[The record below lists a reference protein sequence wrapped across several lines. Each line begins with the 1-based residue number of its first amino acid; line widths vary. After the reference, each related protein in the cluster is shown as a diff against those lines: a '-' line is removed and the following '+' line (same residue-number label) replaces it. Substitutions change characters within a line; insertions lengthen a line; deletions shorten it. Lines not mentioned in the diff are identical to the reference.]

1 MLYYQNILHAEPS
14 WTYTLRGDSMLKD
27 LKELVTRAIDDDITA
42 LAAQVTYYLLLS
54 FFPFLLLLLSMIGY
68 SDLKSNDVLVYLSQ
82 IMPKSSFD
90 LIYTTVIDVFD
101 SKTVNLLSLSLIGLI
116 WSGSSGFRAI
126 IKGLNK
132 AYDEKE
138 TRAYWR
144 TLIISISFMIGLA
157 LVIIAAVALLVF
169 GQTLGGIF
177 VDKFNVSSNFI
188 LNWDIIRYLV
198 TLCGMVF
205 IFAALY
211 HFTPCRRLT
220 WKEVMPGATFSTLGW
235 LISSLG
241 FAYYVN
247 NFNNY
252 SSVYGGIGGVIV
264 LMLWL
269 YITSIIILLGGEI
282 NALLA
287 FEREG
292 KEKPKCKKF

>member
-1 MLYYQNILHAEPS
+1 ML
-14 WTYTLRGDSMLKD
+14 TD
-27 LKELVTRAIDDDITA
+27 LKQLVVRVIDDDITA
-42 LAAQVTYYLLLS
+42 LAAQLAYNLLLS
-54 FFPFLLLLLSMIGY
+54 FLPFLLLLLTMLGY
-68 SDLKSNDVLVYLSQ
+68 SDLQSKDVLIYLRQ
-82 IMPKSSFD
+82 IMPKSAFD
-90 LIYTTVIDVFD
+90 LIYTTVIDVID
-101 SKTVNLLSLSLIGLI
+101 SQNGNLLSLSIIGII

-126 IKGLNK
+126 INGLNK

-138 TRAYWR
+138 TRPYWK
-144 TLIISISFMIGLA
+144 TLMISILFMVGLA
-157 LVIIAAVALLVF
+157 GVIIVAVALVVF
-169 GQTLGGIF
+169 GQMIGNLIATRL
-177 VDKFNVSSNFI
+177 NLSSEFI
-188 LNWDIIRYLV
+188 LNWDIIRYLI
-198 TLCGMVF
+198 TLGGMVF
-205 IFAALY
+205 VFAALY

-252 SSVYGGIGGVIV
+252 SSIYGGIGAVIV

-287 FEREG
+287 YQKSG
-292 KEKPKCKKF
+292 KEKPRLRKH

>member
-1 MLYYQNILHAEPS
+1 MY
-14 WTYTLRGDSMLKD
+14 KD
-27 LKELVTRAIDDDITA
+27 LKQLATRVIDDDITA

-54 FFPFLLLLLSMIGY
+54 FFPFLLLLLSMLGY

-82 IMPKSSFD
+82 IMPKSTFD

-101 SKTVNLLSLSLIGLI
+101 KTSGNLVSLSILGLV
-116 WSGSSGFRAI
+116 WTGSSGFRAI

-138 TRAYWR
+138 TRPYWK
-144 TLIISISFMIGLA
+144 TLIISILFMVGLA
-157 LVIIAAVALLVF
+157 FVIIAAVALVVF
-169 GQTLGGIF
+169 GHTLGGMF
-177 VDKFNVSSNFI
+177 VERFNVSSKF
-188 LNWDIIRYLV
+188 LVNWDIIRYLV
-198 TLCGMVF
+198 TLCGMTF
-205 IFAALY
+205 IFASLY
-211 HFTPCRRLT
+211 HFTPCRRMT

-235 LISSLG
+235 LLSSLG

-269 YITSIIILLGGEI
+269 YITSIIILLGGEV

-287 FEREG
+287 FQREG
-292 KEKPKCKKF
+292 KEKPECKKF

>member
-1 MLYYQNILHAEPS
+1 
-14 WTYTLRGDSMLKD
+14 MLKD
-27 LKELVTRAIDDDITA
+27 LKELVSRAIDDDITA

-54 FFPFLLLLLSMIGY
+54 FFPFLLLLLSMLGY
-68 SDLKSNDVLVYLSQ
+68 SDLNSNDVLVYLSQ

-101 SKTVNLLSLSLIGLI
+101 SKTGNLLSISLIGLI

-138 TRAYWR
+138 TRPYWK
-144 TLIISISFMIGLA
+144 TLMISVSFMVGLA
-157 LVIIAAVALLVF
+157 LVIVAAVALVVF
-169 GQTLGGIF
+169 GQTITGLI
-177 VDKFNVSSNFI
+177 VRRFNVSNVFI
-188 LNWDIIRYLV
+188 ANWNIVRYLV
-198 TLCGMVF
+198 TLCGMGF
-205 IFAALY
+205 IFASLY

-220 WKEVMPGATFSTLGW
+220 WKEVVPGATFSTLGW
-235 LISSLG
+235 LISSQG

-252 SSVYGGIGGVIV
+252 SSVYGGIGAVIV

-292 KEKPKCKKF
+292 KEKPKCKKY

>member
-1 MLYYQNILHAEPS
+1 
-14 WTYTLRGDSMLKD
+14 MLKD
-27 LKELVTRAIDDDITA
+27 LKQLVSRAIDDDITA
-42 LAAQVTYYLLLS
+42 LAAQLAYNLLLS
-54 FFPFLLLLLSMIGY
+54 FLPFLLLLLTMLGY
-68 SDLKSNDVLVYLSQ
+68 SDLQSKDVLIYLRQ
-82 IMPKSSFD
+82 IMPKSAFD
-90 LIYTTVIDVFD
+90 LIYTTVIDIVD
-101 SKTVNLLSLSLIGLI
+101 SRNGNLLSLSILGVI

-126 IKGLNK
+126 IIGLNK

-138 TRAYWR
+138 TRPYWK
-144 TLIISISFMIGLA
+144 TLAISILFMIGLA
-157 LVIIAAVALLVF
+157 AVIIVAVALVVF
-169 GQTLGGIF
+169 GQMIGNLITEHLHL
-177 VDKFNVSSNFI
+177 SSEFRV
-188 LNWDIIRYLV
+188 NWDIIRYLI

-205 IFAALY
+205 VFAALY

-252 SSVYGGIGGVIV
+252 SSVYGGIGAVIV

-287 FEREG
+287 YQKVG
-292 KEKPKCKKF
+292 KEKPRGKKY

>member
-1 MLYYQNILHAEPS
+1 ML
-14 WTYTLRGDSMLKD
+14 TD
-27 LKELVTRAIDDDITA
+27 LKQLVSRVIDDDITA

-54 FFPFLLLLLSMIGY
+54 FFPFLLLLLTMLGY
-68 SDLKSNDVLVYLSQ
+68 SNLQSKDVLIYLSQ
-82 IMPKSSFD
+82 IMPKSAFD
-90 LIYTTVIDVFD
+90 LIYTTVIDVVD
-101 SKTVNLLSLSLIGLI
+101 SRNGNLLSLSIIGI
-116 WSGSSGFRAI
+116 IMSGSSGFRAI

-138 TRAYWR
+138 TRPYFK
-144 TLIISISFMIGLA
+144 TLTISILFMMGLA
-157 LVIIAAVALLVF
+157 LVIIGAVAFVVF
-169 GQTLGGIF
+169 GQMIGGTIAERL
-177 VDKFNVSSNFI
+177 NLSSKFI
-188 LNWDIIRYLV
+188 LNWDLIRYLV
-198 TLCGMVF
+198 TLGGMGF

-220 WKEVMPGATFSTLGW
+220 WREVVPGATFSTLGW

-252 SSVYGGIGGVIV
+252 SSVYGGIGAVIV

-269 YITSIIILLGGEI
+269 YITSIIILLGGEV

-287 FEREG
+287 FQKEG
-292 KEKPKCKKF
+292 KEKPKCKKY

>member
-1 MLYYQNILHAEPS
+1 
-14 WTYTLRGDSMLKD
+14 MLKD

-54 FFPFLLLLLSMIGY
+54 FFPFLLLLLSMLGY

-82 IMPKSSFD
+82 VMPQSSFD

-101 SKTVNLLSLSLIGLI
+101 SKTGNILSISLLGLV

-144 TLIISISFMIGLA
+144 TLLISIAFMVGLA
-157 LVIIAAVALLVF
+157 LVIIAAVALVVF

-177 VDKFNVSSNFI
+177 VDKFNVSSKFI

-252 SSVYGGIGGVIV
+252 SSVYGGIGAVIV

-292 KEKPKCKKF
+292 KEKPKCKKY

>member
-1 MLYYQNILHAEPS
+1 MPNLHGHIK
-14 WTYTLRGDSMLKD
+14 LRGESMLKD
-27 LKELVTRAIDDDITA
+27 LKELITRAIDDDITA

-68 SDLKSNDVLVYLSQ
+68 SDLNSNDVLIYLSQ
-82 IMPKSSFD
+82 VMPESAFD

-101 SKTVNLLSLSLIGLI
+101 SKTGNLLSLSLIGLI

-138 TRAYWR
+138 TRPYWK
-144 TLIISISFMIGLA
+144 TLLISICFMIGLA
-157 LVIIAAVALLVF
+157 LIIISAVALVVF
-169 GQTLGGIF
+169 GQTIGVLI
-177 VDKFNVSSNFI
+177 VEKFNVSSKFI

-220 WKEVMPGATFSTLGW
+220 WKEVFPGATFSTLGW
-235 LISSLG
+235 LFSSLG

-269 YITSIIILLGGEI
+269 YITSIIILIGGEI
-282 NALLA
+282 NAQLA

-292 KEKPKCKKF
+292 KEKPKCKKY

>member
-1 MLYYQNILHAEPS
+1 MFKQ
-14 WTYTLRGDSMLKD
+14 
-27 LKELVTRAIDDDITA
+27 LKELGARVIDDDITA
-42 LAAQVTYYLLLS
+42 LAAQVAYYLILS
-54 FFPFLLLLLSMIGY
+54 FFPFLLLLLSILGY

-82 IMPKSSFD
+82 IMPKSTFD

-101 SKTVNLLSLSLIGLI
+101 KSSGNLLSLSILGLL
-116 WSGSSGFRAI
+116 WTGSSGFRAI

-144 TLIISISFMIGLA
+144 TLLISILFMVGLA
-157 LVIIAAVALLVF
+157 LVIVAAVALVVF
-169 GQTLGGIF
+169 GQMIGGLL
-177 VDKFNVSSNFI
+177 VVKFNVSSKFI
-188 LNWDIIRYLV
+188 LNFDIVRYLV
-198 TLCGMVF
+198 TLFGMAF

-220 WKEVMPGATFSTLGW
+220 WKEVIPGAIFSTLGW
-235 LISSLG
+235 LFSSLG

-252 SSVYGGIGGVIV
+252 SSVYGGIGAVIV

-292 KEKPKCKKF
+292 KEKPKCKKY

>member
-1 MLYYQNILHAEPS
+1 
-14 WTYTLRGDSMLKD
+14 MLKD
-27 LKELVTRAIDDDITA
+27 LKELVRRAIDDDITA

-54 FFPFLLLLLSMIGY
+54 FFPFLLLLLSMLGY
-68 SDLKSNDVLVYLSQ
+68 SDLKSDDVLVYLSQ
-82 IMPKSSFD
+82 IMPQSSFD

-101 SKTVNLLSLSLIGLI
+101 SKTVNLLSISLIGLV

-144 TLIISISFMIGLA
+144 TLLISISFMIGLA
-157 LVIIAAVALLVF
+157 LVIIAAVALVVF
-169 GQTLGGIF
+169 GQTLGGVF

-252 SSVYGGIGGVIV
+252 SSVYGGIGAVIV

-292 KEKPKCKKF
+292 KEKPRCKKY

>member
-1 MLYYQNILHAEPS
+1 
-14 WTYTLRGDSMLKD
+14 MLKD
-27 LKELVTRAIDDDITA
+27 IKELVTRAIDDDITA

-54 FFPFLLLLLSMIGY
+54 FLPFLLLLLSMIGY
-68 SDLKSNDVLVYLSQ
+68 SDLNSNDVLVYLSQ
-82 IMPKSSFD
+82 IMPESTFD

-101 SKTVNLLSLSLIGLI
+101 SKAVNLLSLSLLGLI

-144 TLIISISFMIGLA
+144 TLLISISFMIGLA
-157 LVIIAAVALLVF
+157 LVIIAAVALVVF

-235 LISSLG
+235 LICSLG

-282 NALLA
+282 NAQLA
-287 FEREG
+287 FEKEG